1 MANDDLTWGSVSPSP
16 WADLPPELVA
26 IVLRRLP
33 TLADRVRL
41 RAVCRA
47 WRREPL
53 PVPFPWL
60 SLPDGTFLSFPDG
73 EIHHFPSLG
82 GDDDVFPTCGH
93 GVFKLVQLGPSPL
106 GPPAPRPTD
115 SLYAAVGPSDISIF
129 RLGPAAVAGRPKP
142 KPTITTITITPKS
155 ERLYD
160 AAFLDGKLYAISY
173 KQLYIYDMAD
183 AIASCNNGNGNG
195 KPPLIPPRTCIAN
208 LVDTRWTRHHVT
220 IGDETFSCRDW
231 SYLVESGGRLLRV
244 RRLIV
249 YPSTAPQLTMMERT
263 GRTLWFDVFEAD
275 LNARFCCP
283 WKRITELGGG
293 QALFVGKHSK
303 SVTASECGAREDCV
317 YFVREYCR
325 EGYSV
330 LDLDTLGD
338 SGVFDIRDGRIT
350 PLLPETVAKPP
361 LAGKLRGRR
370 PACV

>member
-1 MANDDLTWGSVSPSP
+1 MANDDDTSGSGSPSP
-16 WADLPPELVA
+16 WADLPPELVV

-33 TLADRVRL
+33 TLADRVHL
-41 RAVCRA
+41 RAVCQA

-60 SLPDGTFLSFPDG
+60 RLRNGTFLSVPDG

-106 GPPAPRPTD
+106 SPPAPRPTD

-129 RLGPAAVAGRPKP
+129 RPGPAAETARPRPKP

-183 AIASCNNGNGNG
+183 AIASCKNSNG
-195 KPPLIPPRTCIAN
+195 KPPEIPPRTCIAN
-208 LVDTRWTRHHVT
+208 LVDTRWTRSHVT

-249 YPSTAPQLTMMERT
+249 YPSTGPQLTMMERT

-275 LNARFCCP
+275 LSARFC
-283 WKRITELGGG
+283 
-293 QALFVGKHSK
+293 
-303 SVTASECGAREDCV
+303 
-317 YFVREYCR
+317 
-325 EGYSV
+325 
-330 LDLDTLGD
+330 
-338 SGVFDIRDGRIT
+338 
-350 PLLPETVAKPP
+350 
-361 LAGKLRGRR
+361 
-370 PACV
+370 